1 MEAARTSSGS
11 GTRHR
16 RCRCCLPALTGFT
29 TSRRGEADASHHGRA
44 RDGSARRKD
53 WQKNRPP
60 AARGRDPTTLGRE
73 GILRGGDR
81 LHPRRKGGDPVRPG
95 GRASARG
102 SGEWIAPAR
111 PLGRASMESARRACF
126 RDQHHAA
133 RRRKETPTRC
143 WRAAIERNSR
153 QAAATVGGRRRYLA
167 PKQVFLIQIAGRWVQ
182 PGYSRADRG
191 GTGPDKPVIVVAGG
205 GSWTI

>member
-29 TSRRGEADASHHGRA
+29 TSRRGEADASHHGLA
-44 RDGSARRKD
+44 RDGLHDVKTG
-53 WQKNRPP
+53 KNRPP
-60 AARGRDPTTLGRE
+60 RRAGTRSYHIGA
-73 GILRGGDR
+73 GGNSS
-81 LHPRRKGGDPVRPG
+81 RRRPLAPSPQG
-95 GRASARG
+95 WRSGPSWRTASARG